1 MHKQVPLYL
10 NGEFVPSSSKKYL
23 DVKNPATQETLS
35 QVPCALES
43 EMEKAVEAAQEAFKS
58 WRNTPVPERVRY
70 FLKYQELLKQ
80 NKDEIAKVL
89 CMESGKNFV
98 DGQGDVWRGIE
109 VVEHACSAPSFL
121 MGETVENVA
130 RKIDSYSYIQPLGV
144 CAGIT
149 PFNFPAMI
157 PLWLF
162 PLAIVSGNT
171 FILKPSPHDPLT
183 PTMLG
188 ELLHECKIPPG
199 VFNIVHG
206 EKEQVDFLLDHPA
219 VKAISF
225 IGSVPVAQYI
235 YRRGCENNKRV
246 QSMAGAKNHLVAMPD
261 ADPNHLIS
269 ALASSSC
276 GAAGQRCM
284 AISVAVMVG
293 EAQNIIPQIK
303 DAMAQLT
310 PGYWE
315 QNESSYGPL
324 ISPEAK
330 ERVEK
335 LIAKGVKEG
344 AQLLLDGRGIKVS
357 GFEKGNFIGPTLF
370 DHVTPEMSI
379 YQEEIFGPVLS
390 IVRVPDLDSAL
401 QVINNNSMGNGT
413 SIFTRS
419 GASARKF
426 RNEVEVGQV
435 GINIP
440 IPVALPFFSFTGWKN
455 SFYGDLH
462 SLGKQAFRFY
472 TETKTVTARF
482 FEDEQVKMNMTIDL
496 K

>member
-10 NGEFVPSSSKKYL
+10 NGEFVPSSSKKYS
-23 DVKNPATQETLS
+23 DVKNPATQEILSRVPFTLK
-35 QVPCALES
+35 E
-43 EMEKAVEAAQEAFKS
+43 EMEKAVQSAQNAFHS
-58 WRNTPVPERVRY
+58 WKQTPVSERVRY

-80 NKDEIAKVL
+80 NKDEIAKIL
-89 CMESGKNFV
+89 CMENGKNFV

-109 VVEHACSAPSFL
+109 VVEHACSAASFL

-171 FILKPSPHDPLT
+171 FILKPSPKDPLT

-188 ELLHECKIPPG
+188 ELFHECKIPPG
-199 VFNIVHG
+199 VLNIVHG
-206 EKEQVDFLLDHPA
+206 GKEQVDFILDHPA
-219 VKAISF
+219 IKAVSF
-225 IGSVPVAQYI
+225 VGSVPVAQYI

-246 QSMAGAKNHLVAMPD
+246 QALAGAKNHLVAMPD
-261 ADPNHLIS
+261 ADQDHVIN

-284 AISVAVMVG
+284 AISVAVLVG
-293 EAQNIIPQIK
+293 EAEKFIPKIK
-303 DAMAQLT
+303 QAMSGLK
-310 PGYWE
+310 PGNWE
-315 QNESSYGPL
+315 HKESSFGPL
-324 ISPEAK
+324 ISKEAK
-330 ERVEK
+330 ERVEN
-335 LIAKGVKEG
+335 LIDQGEREG
-344 AQLLLDGRGIKVS
+344 AKLLLDGRGVKIP
-357 GFEKGNFIGPTLF
+357 GFEKGNFVGPTLF

-390 IVRVPDLDSAL
+390 IVRVPDLASAL
-401 QVINNNSMGNGT
+401 QLINNNTMGNGT
-413 SIFTRS
+413 SIFTKS

-462 SLGKQAFRFY
+462 TLGKQAFRFY

-482 FEDEQVKMNMTIDL
+482 FEEEQAQVNMTINL